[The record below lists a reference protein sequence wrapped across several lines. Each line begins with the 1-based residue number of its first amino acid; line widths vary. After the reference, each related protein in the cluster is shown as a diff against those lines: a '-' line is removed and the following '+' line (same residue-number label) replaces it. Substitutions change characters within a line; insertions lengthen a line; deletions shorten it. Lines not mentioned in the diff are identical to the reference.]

1 MTHLIQYLYLGMI
14 ILLGAMIPGPD
25 CILVTKNTLAG
36 SRRLGVVTGFGIALA
51 LVVHITYI
59 SIGLAFVDHESKT
72 AFFII
77 KVIGSFYLTYL
88 GIKLIREG
96 KASDPAAAEEAK
108 QLTPQKAFMSGFLCN
123 ILNPKAS
130 LFIFGLLTQMVK
142 PTTLILTLVLMAAE
156 IVLITIGWF
165 SLLSCILTHK
175 RISGFFNRRQFSLNI
190 VLGTLLIGFAASW
203 WFFNS

>member
-1 MTHLIQYLYLGMI
+1 MTHLIQFLYLGMI

-36 SRRLGVVTGFGIALA
+36 SRRLGVITGFGIALA

-59 SIGLAFVDHESKT
+59 SIGLAYVDHESKT
-72 AFFII
+72 AFLIVKI
-77 KVIGSFYLTYL
+77 IGSFYLSYL

-96 KASDPAAAEEAK
+96 KTTEPVDTEEEKK
-108 QLTPQKAFMSGFLCN
+108 QLTPLKAFMSGFLCN

-142 PTTLILTLVLMAAE
+142 PTTLILTLVLIAVE

-165 SLLSCILTHK
+165 ALLSCILTHK
-175 RISGFFNRRQFSLNI
+175 KISDFFNRHQSYLNV
-190 VLGTLLIGFAASW
+190 VLGTLIIGFAASW
-203 WFFNS
+203 WFFN

>member
-1 MTHLIQYLYLGMI
+1 MMTHLIQFLYLGMI

-36 SRRLGVVTGFGIALA
+36 SRRLGVITGFGIALA

-59 SIGLAFVDHESKT
+59 SIGLAYIDHESKT
-72 AFFII
+72 AFLII
-77 KVIGSFYLTYL
+77 KIIGSFYLSYL

-96 KASDPAAAEEAK
+96 KTTEPVVAEEAK
-108 QLTPQKAFMSGFLCN
+108 LLTPQKAFMSGFLCN

-142 PTTLILTLVLMAAE
+142 PATLILTLVLIAVE

-165 SLLSCILTHK
+165 SLLSCMLTHK
-175 RISGFFNRRQFSLNI
+175 KISEFFNRRQSYLNI

-203 WFFNS
+203 WFFN